1 MPPERGSD
9 SLAVRSVRRRGNR
22 EQERK
27 KANRQ
32 ARLAAEHQAA
42 TRHRRIRTGLLV
54 GGAVVLILAVLLI
67 VSLVSSDDGDD
78 GEDVAAGATTTLLG
92 STTVTGN
99 ATATSAAGASTT
111 AAGQGTAA
119 CPAADGSSERQ
130 TSFDGPPPN
139 CIDPGTTY
147 AATVVTSEGTFVM
160 DLDPSLDEASVNNFV
175 FLAGYHF
182 FDGLN
187 FHRVVPGFVIQ
198 GGDPSGDGSG
208 GPGYTFTGGTPES
221 SDVYT
226 AGSVSMANSSGPSTN
241 GSQWFV
247 ALDDISDQLQP
258 NYSYFGNVVEGMDV
272 VEAIGALGEGDGP
285 PSREVTIEEITVQA
299 R

>member
-1 MPPERGSD
+1 VGTDKRER
-9 SLAVRSVRRRGNR
+9 
-22 EQERK
+22 Q

-32 ARLAAEHQAA
+32 ARLEAEHQAA
-42 TRHRRIRTGLLV
+42 TRRRRIRTVLLV
-54 GGAVVLILAVLLI
+54 GGAAVLILAVLLVI
-67 VSLVSSDDGDD
+67 SLLSDDDGD
-78 GEDVAAGATTTLLG
+78 EDVEAG
-92 STTVTGN
+92 STTT
-99 ATATSAAGASTT
+99 AADASATTATGDTTATT
-111 AAGQGTAA
+111 AAGGDASAA
-119 CPAADGSSERQ
+119 CPAADGSSERR
-130 TSFDGPPPN
+130 TSFDGPPPD
-139 CIDPGTTY
+139 CIDPGTVY

-198 GGDPSGDGSG
+198 GGDPSGDGTG
-208 GPGYTFTGGTPES
+208 GPGYAFTGGTPDS

-226 AGSVSMANSSGPSTN
+226 AGSVSMANSTGPSSN

-258 NYSYFGNVVEGMDV
+258 NYSYFGDVTEGFEV

>member
-1 MPPERGSD
+1 MGTEKR
-9 SLAVRSVRRRGNR
+9 
-22 EQERK
+22 ERK

-42 TRHRRIRTGLLV
+42 TRRRRIRTGLLV
-54 GGAVVLILAVLLI
+54 GGAVVLILAILLV
-67 VSLVSSDDGDD
+67 VSLVSGDDGGD
-78 GEDVAAGATTTLLG
+78 GEDVAAGATTTVAG
-92 STTVTGN
+92 D
-99 ATATSAAGASTT
+99 ATATSAGGPSTT
-111 AAGQGTAA
+111 VAPGTAA
-119 CPAADGSSERQ
+119 CPAADGSSARR
-130 TSFDGPPPN
+130 TSFDGPPPT
-139 CIDPGTTY
+139 CIDPGTIY

-187 FHRVVPGFVIQ
+187 FHRVAPGFVIQ

-226 AGSVSMANSSGPSTN
+226 AGSVSMANSAGPSTN

-247 ALDDISDQLQP
+247 ALDDISGRLQP

-285 PSREVTIEEITVQA
+285 PSREVTIEEITVQP

>member
-1 MPPERGSD
+1 VGTDKRER
-9 SLAVRSVRRRGNR
+9 
-22 EQERK
+22 Q

-32 ARLAAEHQAA
+32 ARREAESQAA
-42 TRHRRIRTGLLV
+42 TRRRRIRTGLLV
-54 GGAVVLILAVLLI
+54 GGAVVLILAVLLVI
-67 VSLVSSDDGDD
+67 SLVSDDGGD
-78 GEDVAAGATTTLLG
+78 EDVDASATTTAVG
-92 STTVTGN
+92 STTAAPGQT
-99 ATATSAAGASTT
+99 TATTAAGASTT
-111 AAGQGTAA
+111 AGAA
-119 CPAADGSSERQ
+119 AAATCPAADGSSERQ
-130 TSFDGPPPN
+130 TSFAEAPPN
-139 CIDPGTTY
+139 CIDADTIY

-175 FLAGYHF
+175 FLARYHF

-198 GGDPSGDGSG
+198 GGDPSGDGTG
-208 GPGYTFTGGTPES
+208 GPGYTFTGGTPDS

-226 AGSVSMANSSGPSTN
+226 AGSVSMANSAGPSTN

-247 ALDDISDQLQP
+247 ALDDISGQLQP

-272 VEAIGALGEGDGP
+272 VEAIGELGQGDGP
-285 PSREVTIEEITVQA
+285 PSREVTIEEITIQE

>member
-1 MPPERGSD
+1 VATDKRER
-9 SLAVRSVRRRGNR
+9 
-22 EQERK
+22 Q

-32 ARLAAEHQAA
+32 ARLAAEQQAA
-42 TRHRRIRTGLLV
+42 TRRRRIRTVVLV

-67 VSLVSSDDGDD
+67 VSLVSGDDGDD
-78 GEDVAAGATTTLLG
+78 GEDVAAGATTTLVG
-92 STTVTGN
+92 STTVPGDT
-99 ATATSAAGASTT
+99 TPTSSSGASATTAGGAATT
-111 AAGQGTAA
+111 AAPGTAA
-119 CPAADGSSERQ
+119 CPAADGTSERQ

-139 CIDPGTTY
+139 CIDPDTVY

-175 FLAGYHF
+175 FLARYHF

-198 GGDPSGDGSG
+198 GGDPSGDGTG
-208 GPGYTFTGGTPES
+208 GPGYSFTGGTPES
-221 SDVYT
+221 SDAYA
-226 AGSVSMANSSGPSTN
+226 AGSVSMANSTGPSSN

-247 ALDDISDQLQP
+247 ALDDLSSQLQP

-272 VEAIGALGEGDGP
+272 VEAIGALGQGDGP
-285 PSREVTIEEITVQA
+285 PSREVTIEEITIQE

>member
-1 MPPERGSD
+1 VATDKRER
-9 SLAVRSVRRRGNR
+9 
-22 EQERK
+22 Q

-32 ARLAAEHQAA
+32 ARLEAESKAA
-42 TRHRRIRTGLLV
+42 TRRRRIRTGALV
-54 GGAVVLILAVLLI
+54 GGAVVLILGILLI
-67 VSLVSSDDGDD
+67 VSLVSGDDGD
-78 GEDVAAGATTTLLG
+78 EDVEAGATTTLVG
-92 STTVTGN
+92 STTEAPGDT
-99 ATATSAAGASTT
+99 TATSAAGASTT
-111 AAGQGTAA
+111 GGAAAAA

-130 TSFDGPPPN
+130 TSFAEAPPD
-139 CIDPGTTY
+139 CIDPETIY

-175 FLAGYHF
+175 FLARYHF

-198 GGDPSGDGSG
+198 GGDPSRDGTG

-221 SDVYT
+221 SDVY
-226 AGSVSMANSSGPSTN
+226 AVGSVSMANSAGPSTN

-247 ALDDISDQLQP
+247 ALDDLSGQLQP

-285 PSREVTIEEITVQA
+285 PSREVTIDEITIQE